1 MREREAY
8 QEVVHSKKKKIR
20 PSKTEMQMRKDKDGQ
35 IVKRH
40 GRGGS
45 VRRNTEKHMLGSVR
59 YN

>member
-1 MREREAY
+1 
-8 QEVVHSKKKKIR
+8 
-20 PSKTEMQMRKDKDGQ
+20 MQMRKDKDGQ